1 MNRRRRSQ
9 QRRPARTLRMYF
21 SRLLLLIFF
30 VVVIFA
36 VTAGAFAVHVTRT
49 PSPPDIRYTIE
60 FREIDNNATLAD
72 AESAIRTLRT
82 TSINITHDIGSTGNI
97 RFFPIN
103 ILMDFMEFT
112 TAGSIGSHSFIRQNP
127 DEHMRI
133 ETNSAA
139 AYING
144 ARHHMSAPSFIHN
157 NNIYVPL
164 DFILNVFDNISFY
177 ETDSTLAVL
186 RSYNRYL
193 RISAADDLEP
203 IELTADVLMFLS
215 LHGTES
221 VTFLA
226 DISAFERYFEPPHD
240 EIDEY
245 LRLINQT
252 NPLPSD
258 FHPTDLVDVV
268 DTRGDRAVQQLRLYP
283 ARALEAMLIEAR
295 AHGHTNLTVTSGFRD
310 YALQTSIFN
319 NNVNR
324 LVTNYGL
331 GLAEATERTAF
342 AIAHPGQSEH
352 QSGLAV
358 DVHSLGGA
366 AAAFGSTPEG
376 MWLAQNAHH
385 FGFIVRYLEGR
396 EHITGIQ
403 YEPWHFRYVGRRHAT
418 RIFNM
423 GLVLEEY
430 HEMFLQ

>member
-1 MNRRRRSQ
+1 
-9 QRRPARTLRMYF
+9 MYL
-21 SRLLLLIFF
+21 SRLLLLVFF
-30 VVVIFA
+30 VAMISA
-36 VTAGAFAVHVTRT
+36 VTAGVFAIHVTRV
-49 PSPPDIRYTIE
+49 PSSADFNYTVKFAE
-60 FREIDNNATLAD
+60 LLEIDTNDTDGDMAAAFETR
-72 AESAIRTLRT
+72 ILRT
-82 TSINITHDIGSTGNI
+82 ISVNITHDIGTRSGV

-103 ILMDFMEFT
+103 YLTDFMDFT

-127 DEHMRI
+127 DEHLRI

-139 AYING
+139 AYVNG
-144 ARHHMSAPSFIHN
+144 ARHHMSAPSFIDD

-164 DFILNVFDNISFY
+164 DFILNAFDNISFDEDDY
-177 ETDSTLAVL
+177 TLVML
-186 RSYNRYL
+186 RSYDRYL
-193 RISAADDLEP
+193 RISAANYLAP
-203 IELTADVLMFLS
+203 IELTAEALLFLS
-215 LHGTES
+215 LHGTEP

-226 DISAFERYFEPPHD
+226 DISAFERYFEPPIS

-252 NPLPSD
+252 NPLPHD
-258 FHPTDLVDVV
+258 FHPADLINVV

-295 AHGHTNLTVTSGFRD
+295 ANGHTNLSVTSGFRD

-319 NNVNR
+319 TNVNR

-331 GLAEATERTAF
+331 GLAEATAQTAF

-358 DVHSLGGA
+358 DVHSLGSA
-366 AAAFGSTPEG
+366 ASAFGRTPEG

-385 FGFIVRYLEGR
+385 FGFIVRYLEGK

-423 GLVLEEY
+423 GIVLEEY